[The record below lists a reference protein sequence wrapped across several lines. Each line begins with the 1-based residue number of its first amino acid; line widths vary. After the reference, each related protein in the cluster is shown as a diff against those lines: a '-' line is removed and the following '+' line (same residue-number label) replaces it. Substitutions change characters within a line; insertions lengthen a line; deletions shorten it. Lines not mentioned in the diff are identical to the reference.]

1 MCLFLGWKSF
11 LEKSNIRILLWIVL
25 KTSRPVLADQEIVDH
40 MVKDLEKL
48 ESVNSGRLPAQT
60 KTEKDYDDGFDRECK

>member
-1 MCLFLGWKSF
+1 MKQEIICSEF
-11 LEKSNIRILLWIVL
+11 IL

-48 ESVNSGRLPAQT
+48 EGINSGRLPGET
-60 KTEKDYDDGFDRECK
+60 KTEKDYDDGFDNECK

>member
-1 MCLFLGWKSF
+1 M
-11 LEKSNIRILLWIVL
+11 L

>member
-1 MCLFLGWKSF
+1 M
-11 LEKSNIRILLWIVL
+11 

-48 ESVNSGRLPAQT
+48 EGINSGRLPGET
-60 KTEKDYDDGFDRECK
+60 KTEKDYDDGFDNECK